1 MKNWLFTLG
10 VGLISAG
17 IGFIVG
23 SKWTEKEV
31 TRRLEDEYQAE
42 YDLLAKRFKE
52 REEEKIREDERK
64 KCAEMSSEVEKM
76 HESIRRHADER
87 SVNEGI
93 RKHAEKVRTRRDMTE
108 EIDEVKDWDDEEE
121 LEEFGGKTEDDDIW
135 EEVVDDYDPSSSKRN
150 YYGHPKSLCEDAD
163 AQDEYEKLL
172 YENDKRRDA
181 GCDVYIISYDE
192 YYNNECNDECLT
204 YDPNNQMLI
213 RDAEPME
220 EVDADELVSFEALQ
234 LIDEGFTDVVYVHNS
249 NLNIDFVIEK
259 LDLRS

>member
-52 REEEKIREDERK
+52 REEEKIRDDERK
-64 KCAEMSSEVEKM
+64 KCAEMKEEASRM
-76 HESIRRHADER
+76 Q
-87 SVNEGI
+87 EGI
-93 RKHAEKVRTRRDMTE
+93 RKHTKTRRDMTE
-108 EIDEVKDWDDEEE
+108 EVSDWDDEEE

-135 EEVVDDYDPSSSKRN
+135 EEVVDDYDPSASKRN
-150 YYGHPKSLCEDAD
+150 RYGHPRSLCEDAD
-163 AQDEYEKLL
+163 IQDEYDRLL
-172 YENDKRRDA
+172 HENDKRRDA

-192 YYNNECNDECLT
+192 YYNNECDDECLT
-204 YDPNNQMLI
+204 YDTNNQMLI

-234 LIDEGFTDVVYVHNS
+234 LIDEGFTDVVYVHNK
-249 NLNIDFVIEK
+249 NLNIDFVISK
-259 LDLRS
+259 LDPRD